1 MTKTPKSIIS
11 NKYNYKNIAGKAINV
26 NCKKRNI
33 DEMFEEIETQELIN
47 LVDNKY
53 LTIVK

>member
-1 MTKTPKSIIS
+1 MAKAPKSIIS

-26 NCKKRNI
+26 NCKKRSI
-33 DEMFEEIETQELIN
+33 DEIFEEIETQELIN

>member
-1 MTKTPKSIIS
+1 MAKEPKSIIT
-11 NKYNYKNIAGKAINV
+11 NKYKYKNIAGKAINV
-26 NCKKRNI
+26 NCKKRKA
-33 DEMFEEIETQELIN
+33 DEIFEETETQELIN